1 MVEMNKNL
9 KFLIIIFILISFQSF
24 SQTRKK
30 KDCFTLNPIINTFIN
45 NLINKD
51 VSINDN
57 YLTLIS
63 LKDNEGNYNIDLQ
76 LTSGNLETFKIVSP
90 NEVKIK
96 YGNIKI
102 LLIGKTAEDLK
113 FLKKAISKANRI
125 FLNGDGSLNNKSFF
139 DEVYVWSLF
148 FNSRKELIN
157 IYLPE
162 ERQSAYKIFNEM
174 KDKINISSNFKS
186 LDCNCF

>member
-1 MVEMNKNL
+1 MNKNL